1 MSCAIST
8 QSTHH
13 MVKFELSYANIPW
26 RWRKDMIK
34 LSTVPNFQNRIS
46 VTFNFSNTCYRSQ
59 NTYRRRRKRPR
70 PQPPQDGIQFPS
82 PAHVER
88 PEEVVLPHEEQT
100 SHYHPLEAPQKE
112 YSVYEKSVS
121 STQNFREPETL
132 PFESQHHHS
141 RPQRRR
147 PNSSRHKQQ
156 SQDQPGIPVRVP
168 SPDIQVKTEEDIYE
182 NKNAKPVEH
191 SVNTSQDEGDIDAND
206 SSNDD
211 SESFVEKFNYT
222 HKRNRNEQHKRPHGS
237 IRDRDV
243 TKPQQNSY
251 HESHPSQFQGD
262 NNDAVVSPQD
272 IKALLKQQSGSLS
285 LSELLQQKNLSLA
298 DLLKGDRNA
307 LSALTGVSNAASS
320 EGKTEGTNQE
330 PVPPRQLPSRTNPRR
345 KNQGTGHHQKP
356 LRYSAKQEHISEDYD
371 LESTKHRRLPPVH
384 RPSWSTQPSHDTD
397 RPVKYEVQAI
407 EQTESDIQERI
418 NKFVPSSPRRLPPP
432 EVTLATD
439 TTLTSST
446 ESNEL
451 TKSSNPEDQSP
462 DSQFNVHGEKHS
474 EIEIQNKEK
483 DNLHSISSVT
493 EHNIIINPSALE
505 PSHKNSPEDDT
516 EPKQL
521 TTDHKSAPIP
531 LDVQETSVIDPLQN
545 SPEADTMDQKAVG
558 NNRMRGKYIP
568 RHRISIAPKN
578 SSNKVDTTKS
588 GRVRLPPPNLFL
600 SPLRQRVNNQMIST
614 KDMHDGTTMEPVR
627 VINTVP
633 QTHITPKT
641 VTLTEGTAESAIRE
655 LQSVSPEVQHNES
668 LPSGQITDL
677 TEKNSVT
684 VEENNDQSLLKI
696 SPFQLEPLNSQSQR
710 TQENSRAKITS
721 ARDEI
726 LEFLKTDSGSV
737 RLARIL
743 ASRNMTLAELIEHR
757 ERGSSQQ
764 HIADIFR
771 ESRQPV
777 YQPTEA
783 NMSEAYETEPNHG
796 IINNEVKNNVR
807 NLPQMNANGIPSIQ
821 EMFSFL
827 EESDSNPSD
836 HEMNQQT
843 PSTSTQEQVNSKNHS
858 TEGSEY
864 PEQTLQ
870 SEPQVPDTL
879 PSFQPNPPLH
889 IPHVP
894 TLKPSD
900 PSSYSWKIS
909 YQQPDTIYSFD
920 PTNPYFSSGR
930 RPIITSRLTTPASAT
945 PLTNNDI
952 THSVLLLENMG
963 QVREVASTGVTG
975 IKGPI
980 EVHNDE
986 DKQFDV
992 LYREDTDDLESDS
1005 ALATDV
1011 KSTFIVSSAILG
1023 LAILGFLAIF
1033 VVCRWRQKQARRRF
1047 VDGIVNARAHSP
1059 ILMQPEEINIRQSLS
1074 PVMVNTRDLYKM
1086 DVSLD
1091 GDDDNEDTRSR
1102 RYYLWRTIRK
1112 TLRYK

>member
-1 MSCAIST
+1 M
-8 QSTHH
+8 
-13 MVKFELSYANIPW
+13 
-26 RWRKDMIK
+26 
-34 LSTVPNFQNRIS
+34 
-46 VTFNFSNTCYRSQ
+46 
-59 NTYRRRRKRPR
+59 
-70 PQPPQDGIQFPS
+70 
-82 PAHVER
+82 
-88 PEEVVLPHEEQT
+88 LPYEEQT
-100 SHYHPLEAPQKE
+100 SHYHPLDAPQKGH
-112 YSVYEKSVS
+112 SVYEKSVS
-121 STQNFREPETL
+121 SIQNFREPETL
-132 PFESQHHHS
+132 HFDSQHHHS

-156 SQDQPGIPVRVP
+156 SHDQPGIPVRVH
-168 SPDIQVKTEEDIYE
+168 SPDIQVKTDEDIYQ
-182 NKNAKPVEH
+182 NKYAKPEEH
-191 SVNTSQDEGDIDAND
+191 SVNTSQDEGDTDAND
-206 SSNDD
+206 NSHDD
-211 SESFVEKFNYT
+211 SESFVEKNNYT
-222 HKRNRNEQHKRPHGS
+222 HKRNRDEQHKRQHDS
-237 IRDRDV
+237 IHDREV
-243 TKPQQNSY
+243 TKPEQNSY
-251 HESHPSQFQGD
+251 HESHPAQFQGD
-262 NNDAVVSPQD
+262 NNNAVVSPQD

-307 LSALTGVSNAASS
+307 LSALTGVSNAAS
-320 EGKTEGTNQE
+320 EGKTEDINQE

-345 KNQGTGHHQKP
+345 KNQGTGHHHKP
-356 LRYSAKQEHISEDYD
+356 LRYSVKQEHISEDYD
-371 LESTKHRRLPPVH
+371 LESIKHRRLPPVH
-384 RPSWSTQPSHDTD
+384 RPSWRIQPSHDTD
-397 RPVKYEVQAI
+397 RPVKYEVQ
-407 EQTESDIQERI
+407 ELGDTESDIQERI
-418 NKFVPSSPRRLPPP
+418 NKFVPSSPRRPPPP
-432 EVTLATD
+432 EVTLATN

-446 ESNEL
+446 ESTEL
-451 TKSSNPEDQSP
+451 TKSINPEDQSP
-462 DSQFNVHGEKHS
+462 DSQFNVHSEKHS
-474 EIEIQNKEK
+474 ETEIQNKEM
-483 DNLHSISSVT
+483 DNLHSTTSVT

-505 PSHKNSPEDDT
+505 PSHRNSPDDT
-516 EPKQL
+516 KPTQH

-558 NNRMRGKYIP
+558 NNRLRGKYIP
-568 RHRISIAPKN
+568 RHRISIAQKN

-600 SPLRQRVNNQMIST
+600 SSLRQRVNNQMISI
-614 KDMHDGTTMEPVR
+614 KDMHDGTTIEPVQ

-633 QTHITPKT
+633 QTHVTPKT
-641 VTLTEGTAESAIRE
+641 VTLTEGTAESEIRQ

-677 TEKNSVT
+677 AQKISATVEKN
-684 VEENNDQSLLKI
+684 ENQSLLKI

-710 TQENSRAKITS
+710 TQESSRAKITS

-764 HIADIFR
+764 HLADIFR

-783 NMSEAYETEPNHG
+783 NMSEAYESEPNHG
-796 IINNEVKNNVR
+796 IINNKVKNNAR
-807 NLPQMNANGIPSIQ
+807 NLAQMNANEIPSIQ

-827 EESDSNPSD
+827 EESESKPSD
-836 HEMNQQT
+836 HEMNEQT
-843 PSTSTQEQVNSKNHS
+843 PSTSTQEQANSENHS

-900 PSSYSWKIS
+900 PSLYSWKIS

-952 THSVLLLENMG
+952 THSTLLLENMG
-963 QVREVASTGVTG
+963 QVREVASTGVRG

-980 EVHNDE
+980 EVHNE

-992 LYREDTDDLESDS
+992 LYREDIDDLESDS
-1005 ALATDV
+1005 ALTTDV

-1047 VDGIVNARAHSP
+1047 VDGIVNARGHSP

-1074 PVMVNTRDLYKM
+1074 PVMVNTRDLYKT
-1086 DVSLD
+1086 DVPLD
-1091 GDDDNEDTRSR
+1091 GDDDNQDTRSR